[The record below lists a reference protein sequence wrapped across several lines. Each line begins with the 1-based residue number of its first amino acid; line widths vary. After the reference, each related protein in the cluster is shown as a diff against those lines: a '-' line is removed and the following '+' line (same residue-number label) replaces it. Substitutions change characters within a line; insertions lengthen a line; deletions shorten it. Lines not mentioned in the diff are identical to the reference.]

1 MEKPCW
7 KRSLNSVYSG
17 QRWKGPLSDR
27 SQSSWPLLRPDIEE
41 NGEVFW
47 SRRSARARNQ
57 LSGPRGAQCHRS
69 IKRNHLT
76 TVALCQHNAILP
88 LGTWRQHSSANPFD
102 LNTQEEK
109 MNSKAL
115 MINTYITIYRFVCVQ
130 FRILKQKF
138 SLLKE
143 ITVIANT
150 TGCIIHT
157 WYNWQKKKTVL
168 TACNICHISFSFLLL
183 SRWAFGLWVINN
195 YFLQHLGKNTT
206 LKIMLDMHVKNKSRV
221 KKDACINEFTLIM
234 LSAGRHWLWGTDAY
248 SIKSLVPFPDSP
260 L

>member
-138 SLLKE
+138 SLLKRDHSDSKH
-143 ITVIANT
+143 NWLY
-150 TGCIIHT
+150 HT
-157 WYNWQKKKTVL
+157 HMIQLTKKKKTVL

-183 SRWAFGLWVINN
+183 SR
-195 YFLQHLGKNTT
+195 
-206 LKIMLDMHVKNKSRV
+206 
-221 KKDACINEFTLIM
+221 
-234 LSAGRHWLWGTDAY
+234 
-248 SIKSLVPFPDSP
+248 
-260 L
+260 